1 MNAVA
6 IFVILTAL
14 ACFLACC
21 LALPWWPLSSLDRA
35 TVAEFAAA
43 HNLALTPA
51 SGRYVVGYLVRNLRW
66 RRWGGFAGLAL
77 ALVLSNAMTH
87 TATTTTSAGQDTTIT
102 STHTSHSLS
111 WFLLIGIGYFGGAL
125 IAEWRSGATITGPRR
140 AASLQVR
147 DARDYLDPTFRRTTY
162 RALAAG
168 ALLVTAA
175 ASWPGYRQST
185 SLAERIALLALLL
198 LVVVVTQVAT
208 QWVARRPQPLGDD
221 LLTAREA
228 VRTSCVNLLGGIG
241 VAFAWFVLSWVASS
255 SRAHSPG
262 VINPVASLTTIVA
275 FVMSVRCWF
284 RLRRRAWTTDF
295 RHPRVVA

>member
-6 IFVILTAL
+6 VFVV
-14 ACFLACC
+14 
-21 LALPWWPLSSLDRA
+21 LALLAALLAVCLSLPLWPLSSLDRA

-43 HNLALTPA
+43 HNLALTPT

-66 RRWGGFAGLAL
+66 RRWGGFVGLTVAV
-77 ALVLSNAMTH
+77 VLSNVFTH
-87 TATTTTSAGQDTTIT
+87 TSTTTTSDGQDSTIT
-102 STHTSHSLS
+102 STNTHYSFS

-147 DARDYLDPTFRRTTY
+147 DARDYLDPAFRRTTY
-162 RALAAG
+162 GLLVAG
-168 ALLVTAA
+168 AILVTAA
-175 ASWPGYRQST
+175 ATWPSYRPFT

-198 LVVVVTQVAT
+198 LVVVLTQVAT
-208 QWVARRPQPLGDD
+208 QWVARRPQLLDDD

-241 VAFAWFVLSWVASS
+241 VAFAWLVLSWVAAS
-255 SRAHSPG
+255 SRADSPG
-262 VINPVASLTTIVA
+262 VLNPLANLTTIVA
-275 FVMSVRCWF
+275 FLMSVRCWF

-295 RHPRVVA
+295 RRPRVVA